1 MKPVK
6 IVEIACEGG
15 SITLFG
21 WKTDKG
27 KWRFFRET
35 DESTLQNLMPEDDG
49 FRMLNLLYCLFQR

>member
-1 MKPVK
+1 MKPIK
-6 IVEIACEGG
+6 IVEIGGEGG

-35 DESTLQNLMPEDDG
+35 DEGTLLNMMPKDDAAG
-49 FRMLNLLYCLFQR
+49 LEFQTQF